1 MADVT
6 VQITAVVEHRKA
18 SSGCCGALL
27 RLPPEGAEHEYECT
41 SCGQPAVRV
50 LGEPRHVPAVGTLAG
65 GGA

>member
-1 MADVT
+1 MAGLT
-6 VQITAVVEHRKA
+6 VQVTAVVEHRRA

-27 RLPPEGAEHEYECT
+27 RPPAPGAAHEYECA

-50 LGEPRHVPAVGTLAG
+50 LGEPARVPATGTFT